1 MRKNCFGRLQLAVVA
16 AVIIGLWMLSACANM
31 GTPEGGPYD
40 VTPPRLLKATP
51 AMGSTKQTG
60 NKISLLFDEAIQILK
75 QNETVI
81 VSPPQI
87 KQPKISVYGRMLTIE
102 LRDNL
107 RDSTTYTIDFTN
119 GLADNNEGNILENFC
134 YAFSTGAG

>member
-1 MRKNCFGRLQLAVVA
+1 
-16 AVIIGLWMLSACANM
+16 M

-107 RDSTTYTIDFTN
+107 RDSTTYTTLPTVWPTTTKGISWKTSAMLFPPAMY
-119 GLADNNEGNILENFC
+119 LIRCRSA
-134 YAFSTGAG
+134 AG

>member
-1 MRKNCFGRLQLAVVA
+1 MAEGEVSVENSIFVAKAPIFLRVMRKNRFGRLQLAVVA
-16 AVIIGLWMLSACANM
+16 TVIIGLWMLSACANM

-75 QNETVI
+75 QLL
-81 VSPPQI
+81 PM
-87 KQPKISVYGRMLTIE
+87 PKSSSCQTW
-102 LRDNL
+102 
-107 RDSTTYTIDFTN
+107 
-119 GLADNNEGNILENFC
+119 
-134 YAFSTGAG
+134 